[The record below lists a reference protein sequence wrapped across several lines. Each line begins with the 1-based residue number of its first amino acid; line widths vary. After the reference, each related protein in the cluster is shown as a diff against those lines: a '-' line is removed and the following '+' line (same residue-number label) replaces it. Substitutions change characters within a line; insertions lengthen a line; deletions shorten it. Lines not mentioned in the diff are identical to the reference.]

1 MENDFVDLL
10 TLQRDLQE
18 GIEDLFPD
26 RVRVRAEVS
35 SVSVKG
41 GHCYLELC
49 QSEKGRV
56 VAKVR
61 AVVWRDRYFLLSAM
75 FREETGSDLQPGM
88 TILAGV
94 RVSYHEVFGLTLIVE
109 ELDPGTTL
117 GEQERIRRETIA
129 KLEEEGLIDR
139 QKSLSLP
146 ALPYRLAVI
155 STDTAAGW
163 GDFRHHLLDNEYGFR
178 FQVDL
183 FEAKMQGEGAP
194 ASISDA
200 LDTAVASKDPYDAIL
215 ILRGGGSNFD
225 LACFDDYGLCFNIAN
240 CDIPVLTAIGHERDR
255 HVADLVACRDVKTP
269 TALADLLLDI
279 YIGEDEMISGYV
291 TRLRLAFVN
300 KINAMSS
307 RIELLSSR
315 IKAADPRGILSRG
328 FALATDAR
336 GIILKSAAI
345 HMSHSCHRIQVRWW
359 RPSPSLMDTM
369 TPGQRE

>member
-1 MENDFVDLL
+1 
-10 TLQRDLQE
+10 
-18 GIEDLFPD
+18 
-26 RVRVRAEVS
+26 
-35 SVSVKG
+35 
-41 GHCYLELC
+41 
-49 QSEKGRV
+49 
-56 VAKVR
+56 
-61 AVVWRDRYFLLSAM
+61 
-75 FREETGSDLQPGM
+75 
-88 TILAGV
+88 
-94 RVSYHEVFGLTLIVE
+94 
-109 ELDPGTTL
+109 
-117 GEQERIRRETIA
+117 
-129 KLEEEGLIDR
+129 
-139 QKSLSLP
+139 
-146 ALPYRLAVI
+146 
-155 STDTAAGW
+155 
-163 GDFRHHLLDNEYGFR
+163 
-178 FQVDL
+178 
-183 FEAKMQGEGAP
+183 MQGEGAP

-307 RIELLSSR
+307 RIALLSSR

-336 GIILKSAAI
+336 GIILKSAAA
-345 HMSHSCHRIQVRWW
+345 VE
-359 RPSPSLMDTM
+359 
-369 TPGQRE
+369 PGDRVDVLFADGKLNCTVDGKV

>member
-1 MENDFVDLL
+1 MEKDFVDLL
-10 TLQRDLQE
+10 TLQRHLQQ
-18 GIEDLFPD
+18 GIVELFPE
-26 RVRVRAEVS
+26 RIPVRAEVS

-41 GHCYLELC
+41 GHCYLELS
-49 QSEKGRV
+49 QTEKGKV

-61 AVVWRDRYFLLSAM
+61 AVVWRDRYFMLSAM
-75 FREETGSDLQPGM
+75 FREETGSDLQAGM
-88 TILAGV
+88 TILAEV
-94 RVSYHEVFGLTLIVE
+94 RVSYHEVFGLTLVVE
-109 ELDPGTTL
+109 ELEPGMTL

-129 KLEEEGLIDR
+129 KLEKEGLIDR

-146 ALPYRLAVI
+146 DLPYRLAVI

-163 GDFRHHLLDNEYGFR
+163 GDFRHHLLDNEYGFQ
-178 FQVDL
+178 FQLDL

-200 LDTAVASKDPYDAIL
+200 LDAVSAGKEPYDAVL

-240 CDIPVLTAIGHERDR
+240 CPIPVLTAIGHERDR
-255 HVADLVACRDVKTP
+255 HVADLVACQDVKTP

-279 YIGEDEMISGYV
+279 YIGEDETISGYV

-307 RIELLSSR
+307 RVELLASQ

-328 FALATDAR
+328 YALATDAK
-336 GIILKSAAI
+336 GVVLKSAAGV
-345 HMSHSCHRIQVRWW
+345 Q
-359 RPSPSLMDTM
+359 
-369 TPGQRE
+369 PGDKVNVLFADGKLNCTVDGKV

>member
-1 MENDFVDLL
+1 MVL
-10 TLQRDLQE
+10 
-18 GIEDLFPD
+18 
-26 RVRVRAEVS
+26 EVS

-49 QSEKGRV
+49 QAEKGRV

-200 LDTAVASKDPYDAIL
+200 LDAAVASKDPYDAIL

-336 GIILKSAAI
+336 GVILKSAAA
-345 HMSHSCHRIQVRWW
+345 VE
-359 RPSPSLMDTM
+359 
-369 TPGQRE
+369 PGDRVDVLFADGKLNCTVDGKV

>member
-1 MENDFVDLL
+1 MEKDFVDLL
-10 TLQRDLQE
+10 TLQRHLQQ
-18 GIEDLFPD
+18 GIVELFPE
-26 RVRVRAEVS
+26 RIPVRAEVS

-41 GHCYLELC
+41 GHCYLELS
-49 QSEKGRV
+49 QTEKGKV

-61 AVVWRDRYFLLSAM
+61 AVVWRDRYFMLSAM
-75 FREETGSDLQPGM
+75 FREETGSDLQAGM
-88 TILAGV
+88 TILAEV
-94 RVSYHEVFGLTLIVE
+94 RVSYHEVFGLTLVVE
-109 ELDPGTTL
+109 ELEPGMTL

-129 KLEEEGLIDR
+129 KLEKEGLIDR

-146 ALPYRLAVI
+146 DLPYRLAVI

-163 GDFRHHLLDNEYGFR
+163 GDFRHHLLDNEYGFQ
-178 FQVDL
+178 FQLDL

-200 LDTAVASKDPYDAIL
+200 LDAVAAAKDPYDAVL

-240 CDIPVLTAIGHERDR
+240 CPIPVLTAIGHERDR
-255 HVADLVACRDVKTP
+255 HVADLVACQDVKTP

-279 YIGEDEMISGYV
+279 YIGEDEMISSYV

-307 RIELLSSR
+307 RVELLASQ

-328 FALATDAR
+328 YALATDAK
-336 GIILKSAAI
+336 GVVLKSAAGV
-345 HMSHSCHRIQVRWW
+345 Q
-359 RPSPSLMDTM
+359 
-369 TPGQRE
+369 PGDKVNVLFADGKLNCTVDGKV

>member
-10 TLQRDLQE
+10 TLQRGLQE
-18 GIEDLFPD
+18 GIEDLFPE
-26 RVRVRAEVS
+26 RIRVRAEVS
-35 SVSVKG
+35 SVSVKA
-41 GHCYLELC
+41 GHCYLELS
-49 QSEKGRV
+49 QTEKGRV

-61 AVVWRDRYFLLSAM
+61 AVIWRDRYFLLSAM
-75 FREETGSDLQPGM
+75 FREETGSDLQAGM

-94 RVSYHEVFGLTLIVE
+94 RITYHEVFGLTLVVE
-109 ELDPGTTL
+109 ELDPGVTL

-146 ALPYRLAVI
+146 DLPYRLAVI

-163 GDFRHHLLDNEYGFR
+163 GDFRHHLMENEYGFR
-178 FQVDL
+178 FQLDL
-183 FEAKMQGEGAP
+183 FEAAMQGEGAP

-200 LDTAVASKDPYDAIL
+200 LDAAVAAEEPYDAIL

-255 HVADLVACRDVKTP
+255 HVADLVAWQDVKTP

-279 YIGEDEMISGYV
+279 YIGEDEMISGFV

-307 RIELLSSR
+307 RVELLASR

-328 FALATDAR
+328 YALATDAR
-336 GIILKSAAI
+336 GVILKSAAT
-345 HMSHSCHRIQVRWW
+345 VE
-359 RPSPSLMDTM
+359 
-369 TPGQRE
+369 PGDRVDVLFADGKLNCTVDGKV